1 MKKDYFETLEG
12 DLDKFQKIFIDLQI
26 SKNYRMIK
34 KNLQIF
40 FLKMSRILLLLFK
53 NFKNSLINHEKSKKE
68 KKKNNKSNM
77 HPIRKFKHGKS
88 CVFCAGSLEGSRED
102 RVVVHAVERIRYTQR
117 CALAKVEIQSKKR
130 RRLCT
135 AREPGYAACFG
146 RS

>member
-68 KKKNNKSNM
+68 KKKKITSQTCTQFESSNM
-77 HPIRKFKHGKS
+77 GK
-88 CVFCAGSLEGSRED
+88 VAFFARDPWKD
-102 RVVVHAVERIRYTQR
+102 RGRTE
-117 CALAKVEIQSKKR
+117 L
-130 RRLCT
+130 LCT
-135 AREPGYAACFG
+135 Q
-146 RS
+146 